1 VEEMLPVLAAEN
13 LVDAVDVFCEGIGFS
28 RDQCERVFQCAKA
41 LAIPIKGHVEQL
53 SNLSGAELV
62 AEYGGL
68 SVDHLEYLAGKDIP
82 ILKEHGVTAVLLP
95 GAYYFLGETRKPP
108 IQTLRDSQVPLAIA
122 TDLNPGSSP
131 ICSLLFA
138 MNMACVEFALT
149 PEEALTGVTR
159 NAAEA
164 LGLQDSKGQ
173 IRAGMDA
180 DLVLWPID
188 HPAELSYGV
197 NMSRP
202 EQVWV
207 GGENVRKG

>member
-1 VEEMLPVLAAEN
+1 
-13 LVDAVDVFCEGIGFS
+13 
-28 RDQCERVFQCAKA
+28 
-41 LAIPIKGHVEQL
+41 
-53 SNLSGAELV
+53 
-62 AEYGGL
+62 
-68 SVDHLEYLAGKDIP
+68 
-82 ILKEHGVTAVLLP
+82 
-95 GAYYFLGETRKPP
+95 
-108 IQTLRDSQVPLAIA
+108 LRDLQVPLAVA

-131 ICSLLFA
+131 VCSLLFA

-202 EQVWV
+202 EQIWI
-207 GGENVRKG
+207 GGENVRAD